1 MRKYNRV
8 LAACLFFIG
17 AGFLSSQE
25 VVEAIVAVVNDD
37 VITLSDYKREYDSLY
52 RMLRAR
58 YQGEQF
64 DQQWDAAKTALL
76 ESMITDLLLIQEAEK
91 MGLNVSEQV
100 KMTIENIKSENN
112 LATDEQL
119 KQALAQQGMDFDSF
133 RRDLETQF
141 LKQNIIFGEVG
152 RKIVID
158 DSVIVAYY
166 KQHQEEF
173 IDPVEFTIKA
183 IYIAE
188 EGKLNDEI
196 EAKKQEIDGRIAAGD
211 DFGRLSSE
219 YSEGP
224 EKDSQGDLGSFKKGE
239 LEKTLEEPVDA
250 LEVGETSPW
259 LNMRE
264 GWWKLKLVDRRER
277 RLRPFEDVRK
287 EIEEKLFNEEQQE
300 ELQKY
305 LNDLKERSYIKI
317 LLPNPIES

>member
-1 MRKYNRV
+1 MRKCNRAI
-8 LAACLFFIG
+8 AAFLFFIA
-17 AGFLSSQE
+17 AGVFANQE
-25 VVEAIVAVVNDD
+25 IVDAIVAIVNDD
-37 VITLSDYKREYDSLY
+37 IIALSDYKREYDSLY
-52 RMLRAR
+52 RMLRTR

-64 DQQWDAAKTALL
+64 DQQWDMAKSSLL
-76 ESMITDLLLIQEAEK
+76 DTMITDLLLLQEAEK

-112 LATDEQL
+112 LTSDEQL
-119 KQALAQQGMDFDSF
+119 KQALAQQGMDFETF
-133 RRDLETQF
+133 RSDLETQF

-173 IDPVEFTIKA
+173 IEPVEFTIKA

-188 EGKLNDEI
+188 EGKSSDDV
-196 EAKKQEIDGRIAAGD
+196 EAKKKEIDTRIEGGEE
-211 DFGRLSSE
+211 FGRLSSE

-239 LEKTLEEPVDA
+239 LERTLEEPIEK
-250 LEVGETSPW
+250 LEVGETSSW

-264 GWWKLKLVDRRER
+264 GWWKLKLVDRRESH
-277 RLRPFEDVRK
+277 LRAFEDVRK
-287 EIEEKLFNEEQQE
+287 EIEEKLFSEEQQK
-300 ELQKY
+300 ELEKY

-317 LLPNPIES
+317 LMPNPIES

>member
-1 MRKYNRV
+1 MKKCNRTIAV
-8 LAACLFFIG
+8 FVFVFSVGL
-17 AGFLSSQE
+17 LSGQE
-25 VVEAIVAVVNDD
+25 IVEAIVAIVNDD
-37 VITLSDYKREYDSLY
+37 VITLSDYKNEYDNVY
-52 RMLRAR
+52 RMLSTRF
-58 YQGEQF
+58 QGEQF
-64 DQQWDAAKTALL
+64 DQQWDRAKASLL
-76 ESMITDLLLIQEAEK
+76 ETMITDLLLLQEASK

-119 KQALAQQGMDFDSF
+119 RQALSQQGMDFESF

-141 LKQNIIFGEVG
+141 LKQNIIYGEVG
-152 RKIVID
+152 RRIVID

-173 IDPVEFTIKA
+173 IEPVEYTIKA

-188 EGKLNDEI
+188 EGKEGDEV
-196 EAKKQEIDGRIAAGD
+196 EAKKQEIDSRIEAGD
-211 DFGRLSSE
+211 DFGQLSSE
-219 YSEGP
+219 FSEGP

-250 LEVGETSPW
+250 LEVGGTSPW
-259 LNMRE
+259 LNMRG
-264 GWWKLKLVDRRER
+264 GWWKLKLENRKER
-277 RLRPFEDVRK
+277 HLKAFEDVRK
-287 EIEEKLFNEEQQE
+287 EIEEKLFTQEQQK
-300 ELQKY
+300 ELEKY

>member
-1 MRKYNRV
+1 MRKCKRAI
-8 LAACLFFIG
+8 AAFLFFIG
-17 AGFLSSQE
+17 AGFLSSQD
-25 VVEAIVAVVNDD
+25 VIEAIVAIVNDD
-37 VITLSDYKREYDSLY
+37 VITLTDYKREYDNLY
-52 RMLRAR
+52 QMLHSR
-58 YQGEQF
+58 YQGEQL
-64 DQQWDAAKTALL
+64 DQQWDLARAGLL
-76 ESMITDLLLIQEAEK
+76 DSMITDLLLIQEAAK

-112 LATDEQL
+112 LTTDEQL
-119 KQALAQQGMDFDSF
+119 KQALAQQGMEFETF

-152 RKIVID
+152 RKIAID

-173 IDPVEFTIKA
+173 IEPVQFTIKA

-188 EGKLNDEI
+188 EGKLGDEI
-196 EAKKQEIDGRIAAGD
+196 EAKKQEIDSRIEAGD
-211 DFGRLSSE
+211 DFGQLSSE

-224 EKDSQGDLGSFKKGE
+224 EKDSQGELGSFKEGE

-250 LEVGETSPW
+250 LEVGGTSPW

-264 GWWKLKLVDRRER
+264 GWWKLKLVDRKER
-277 RLRPFEDVRK
+277 GLKDFEDVRK
-287 EIEEKLFNEEQQE
+287 EIEEKLFTEEQQK
-300 ELQKY
+300 ELEKY
-305 LNDLKERSYIKI
+305 LKDLKERSYIKI

>member
-1 MRKYNRV
+1 MRKCNRAI
-8 LAACLFFIG
+8 AAFLFFIG
-17 AGFLSSQE
+17 TGFLSGQE
-25 VVEAIVAVVNDD
+25 IVEAIVAIVNDD
-37 VITLSDYKREYDSLY
+37 VITLTDYKREYDNLY
-52 RMLRAR
+52 QMLRSR

-64 DQQWDAAKTALL
+64 DQQWDLARASLL
-76 ESMITDLLLIQEAEK
+76 DSMITDLLLIQEAAK
-91 MGLNVSEQV
+91 MDLNVSEQV

-112 LATDEQL
+112 LTTDEQL
-119 KQALAQQGMDFDSF
+119 KQALAQQGMEFETF

-152 RKIVID
+152 RKIAID

-173 IDPVEFTIKA
+173 IEPVQFTIKA

-188 EGKLNDEI
+188 EGKLGDEI
-196 EAKKQEIDGRIAAGD
+196 EAKKQEIDSRIEAGD
-211 DFGRLSSE
+211 DFGQLSSE

-224 EKDSQGDLGSFKKGE
+224 EKDSQGDLGSFKEGE

-250 LEVGETSPW
+250 LEVGGTSPW
-259 LNMRE
+259 INMRE
-264 GWWKLKLVDRRER
+264 GWWKLKLVDRQER
-277 RLRPFEDVRK
+277 GLKDFEDVRK
-287 EIEEKLFNEEQQE
+287 EIEEKLFSEEQQK
-300 ELQKY
+300 ELEKY

>member
-1 MRKYNRV
+1 MRKCNLV
-8 LAACLFFIG
+8 IPLLLLFIG

-25 VVEAIVAVVNDD
+25 TVEAIVAVVNDD
-37 VITLSDYKREYDSLY
+37 VITLSDYKREHDNLY
-52 RMLRAR
+52 RMLRTR
-58 YQGEQF
+58 LQGEQF
-64 DQQWDAAKTALL
+64 DQQWDAAKANLL
-76 ESMITDLLLIQEAEK
+76 DSMITDLLLIQEAGK

-119 KQALAQQGMDFDSF
+119 KQALTQQGMDFETF

-152 RKIVID
+152 RKIAID

-166 KQHQEEF
+166 KQHEEEF
-173 IDPVEFTIKA
+173 IEPVEFTIKA

-188 EGKLNDEI
+188 AGKLGDEI
-196 EAKKQEIDGRIAAGD
+196 EAKKQEIDNRIEAGD
-211 DFGRLSSE
+211 DFGQLSSE

-239 LEKTLEEPVDA
+239 LESTLEEPVDA
-250 LEVGETSPW
+250 LEVGGTSPW

-264 GWWKLKLVDRRER
+264 GWWKLKLVGREER
-277 RLRPFEDVRK
+277 HLKAFEDVRK
-287 EIEEKLFNEEQQE
+287 EIEEKLFSEEQQK
-300 ELQKY
+300 ELEKY

-317 LLPNPIES
+317 LIPNPIES

>member
-1 MRKYNRV
+1 MRKCNRAI
-8 LAACLFFIG
+8 AAFLFFVA
-17 AGFLSSQE
+17 AGVFANQE
-25 VVEAIVAVVNDD
+25 IVDAIVAIVNDD
-37 VITLSDYKREYDSLY
+37 IIALSDYKREYDSLY
-52 RMLRAR
+52 RMLRTR

-64 DQQWDAAKTALL
+64 DQQWDMAKSSLL
-76 ESMITDLLLIQEAEK
+76 DTMITDLLLLQEAEK

-112 LATDEQL
+112 LTSDEQL
-119 KQALAQQGMDFDSF
+119 KQALAQQGMDFETF
-133 RRDLETQF
+133 RSDLETQF

-173 IDPVEFTIKA
+173 IEPVEFTIKA

-188 EGKLNDEI
+188 EGKSSDDI
-196 EAKKQEIDGRIAAGD
+196 EAKKKEIDTRVEGGEE
-211 DFGRLSSE
+211 FGRLSSE

-239 LEKTLEEPVDA
+239 LERTLEEPIEK
-250 LEVGETSPW
+250 LEVGETSSW

-264 GWWKLKLVDRRER
+264 GWWKLKLVDRQESH
-277 RLRPFEDVRK
+277 LRAFEDVRK
-287 EIEEKLFNEEQQE
+287 EIEEKLFSEEQQK

-317 LLPNPIES
+317 LMPNPIES

>member
-1 MRKYNRV
+1 MRKCNRAIV
-8 LAACLFFIG
+8 AFLFFVG
-17 AGFLSSQE
+17 AGFLAGQE

-37 VITLSDYKREYDSLY
+37 IITLSEYKREYDSLY

-64 DQQWDAAKTALL
+64 DQQWDLARANLL
-76 ESMITDLLLIQEAEK
+76 DTMITDLLLLQEAEK

-100 KMTIENIKSENN
+100 KMTIENIKNENN
-112 LATDEQL
+112 LSSDEQL
-119 KQALAQQGMDFDSF
+119 KQALAQQGMSFETF

-152 RKIVID
+152 RKIAID

-173 IDPVEFTIKA
+173 IEPVEFTIKA

-188 EGKLNDEI
+188 EGKTPDEI
-196 EAKKQEIDGRIAAGD
+196 ESKKQEIDRRIEAGG
-211 DFGRLSSE
+211 DFGQLASE

-239 LEKTLEEPVDA
+239 LERTLEEPVEA
-250 LEVGETSPW
+250 LDIGQTSPW
-259 LNMRE
+259 ISLRE
-264 GWWKLKLVDRRER
+264 GWWKLKLADRRER
-277 RLRPFEDVRK
+277 HLKPFEDVRK
-287 EIEEKLFNEEQQE
+287 EIEEKLFAEEQQK
-300 ELQKY
+300 ELEKY

-317 LLPNPIES
+317 LIPNPIES